1 MLSGFFAV
9 RFGWLFQGGIMRG
22 SAELLFVQGASCVA
36 FASLLDSFVVFYVLG
51 FTQMKISFF
60 RVSVIVLLAPLLAF
74 NAAAESE
81 PDQALGPRLSDCG
94 AFFGLLSRAQ
104 SQYSEVMRAFAYAA
118 TSYAV
123 VAGATPQEAEASVG
137 RSMVRLGEELPI
149 LQKDSEAFRL
159 RYALCLSTLKAAEPK
174 LRPRLDEVTKALV
187 PELFPGN
194 Q

>member
-1 MLSGFFAV
+1 
-9 RFGWLFQGGIMRG
+9 
-22 SAELLFVQGASCVA
+22 
-36 FASLLDSFVVFYVLG
+36 
-51 FTQMKISFF
+51 MKRPYL
-60 RVSVIVLLAPLLAF
+60 RVSAIVLLAPLLAF

-81 PDQALGPRLSDCG
+81 LDQALGSRLSDCG
-94 AFFGLLSRAQ
+94 AFFGLLSQAQ
-104 SQYSEVMRAFAYAA
+104 SQYSEAMRAFAYAA

-123 VAGATPQEAEASVG
+123 VAFSNPQEAEASVG
-137 RSMVRLGEELPI
+137 KSMVRLGEELPI
-149 LQKDSEAFRL
+149 LRKDSETFRL